1 MWRAWAAT
9 EFWTTRLNRVPD
21 PLRTIASLRPMT
33 QCGPPRYELD
43 AGPLRAGLYVGPL
56 RYRHVHAE
64 RTTEAAE
71 AGAKTARA
79 GRGAAQPPAVVTG
92 RDGRHGRVVPRS
104 GGRRRG
110 AD

>member
-33 QCGPPRYELD
+33 QCGPSRDELV

-79 GRGAAQPPAVVTG
+79 GRWAAQPPAGVPG
-92 RDGRHGRVVPRS
+92 LNRRHGR
-104 GGRRRG
+104 GGP
-110 AD
+110 